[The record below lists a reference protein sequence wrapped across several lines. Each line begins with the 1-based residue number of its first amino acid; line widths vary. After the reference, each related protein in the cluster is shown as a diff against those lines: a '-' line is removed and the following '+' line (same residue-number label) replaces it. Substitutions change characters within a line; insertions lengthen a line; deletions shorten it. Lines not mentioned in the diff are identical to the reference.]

1 MTDVAEKPSK
11 TRSLADF
18 SSSLTTSG
26 IPPEVVHG
34 GKRALVDWL
43 AATLAGSLE
52 PATAKL
58 RDVVGLVASDSVAT
72 IVGSGQ
78 RTSAPFAALANVYA
92 SHALDFDDVFN
103 PSETTIHIGSCV
115 WPTVMAI
122 AEMRPLSGAQAL
134 ASYIAGF
141 EVGARV
147 ARAAGITH
155 FESAWQVTG
164 TAGHLASAAAGAR
177 ALGLSGAATAN
188 ALGMAA
194 AQASG
199 IREIYGS
206 DAKALQ
212 PGRAAM
218 DGVLSALMAE
228 RGMTARDTA
237 LEGERGLLSVISRAP
252 QPDILVESLGEQ
264 WAVLSN
270 GHKLYPNASLL
281 HPAIDAAI
289 ALTKDPGFARDNV
302 ASVEVRMLP
311 FAASVTGIKHP
322 GPGSEARFSAAHCVA
337 FALKAGYLGLD
348 SFSTAAVS
356 DPEVARLRDLVSLV
370 GDTDVGKR
378 GARLSITMRDGTT
391 LEHVVHANRGTPD
404 NPLSDEDLNAKLRSI
419 AVPRLGVAGANELV
433 ARCWDLDDTLRAS
446 DVLRPFHHP
455 DYFAPSQFSVD

>member
-1 MTDVAEKPSK
+1 MTDVVEKPSK

-18 SSSLTTSG
+18 ASALSTPDL
-26 IPPEVVHG
+26 PRDVVHSA
-34 GKRALVDWL
+34 KRALVDWL
-43 AATLAGSLE
+43 AATLAGSTE
-52 PATAKL
+52 PASAKL
-58 RDVVGLVASDSVAT
+58 RDVVASVASEPVAT

-78 RTSAPFAALANVYA
+78 RTSGPFAALANGYA

-103 PSETTIHIGSCV
+103 PPETTIHIGSCV
-115 WPTVMAI
+115 WPTVMAL

-134 ASYIAGF
+134 SSYIAGF

-177 ALGLSGAATAN
+177 ALGLSGAAAAN

-199 IREIYGS
+199 IREIYGT

-218 DGVLSALMAE
+218 DGVLTALMAE

-252 QPDILVESLGEQ
+252 MPDILVESLGEQ

-289 ALTKDPGFARDNV
+289 ALTKDPGFARDDV
-302 ASVEVRMLP
+302 VSVEVRMLP
-311 FAASVTGIKHP
+311 FAASVTRMKHP

-337 FALKAGYLGLD
+337 FALQAGYLGLD
-348 SFSTAAVS
+348 SFTALAVS
-356 DPEVARLRDLVSLV
+356 DPEVARLRDLVTVV
-370 GDTDVGKR
+370 GDAEVGKR
-378 GARLSITMRDGTT
+378 GAHLTITLRDGTT
-391 LEHVVHANRGTPD
+391 LEQAVYANRGTPD
-404 NPLSDEDLNAKLRSI
+404 NPLSDDDLNAKLRSI
-419 AVPRLGVAGANELV
+419 AVPRLGVAGTNELLTK
-433 ARCWDLDDTLRAS
+433 CWDLDVTRRAS
-446 DVLRPFHHP
+446 DVLRPFRHP
-455 DYFAPSQFSVD
+455 D

>member
-1 MTDVAEKPSK
+1 MTQAHQKPTR

-18 SSSLTTSG
+18 ASSVDLSG
-26 IPPEVVHG
+26 LPPEVVHRA
-34 GKRALVDWL
+34 KRALVDWF

-52 PATAKL
+52 PASARL
-58 RDVVGLVASDSVAT
+58 REVIASVSSEPVAT
-72 IVGSGQ
+72 IVGSAQ
-78 RTSAPFAALANVYA
+78 RTSAPFAALANGYA
-92 SHALDFDDVFN
+92 SHSLDFDDVFN
-103 PSETTIHIGSCV
+103 PPETTVHLGSCL

-122 AEMRPLSGAQAL
+122 AEMRPLTGAEAV

-147 ARAAGITH
+147 ARAAGLTH

-164 TAGHLASAAAGAR
+164 TAGHLASAAAAAR
-177 ALGLSGAATAN
+177 ALGLSGAATAH

-218 DGVLSALMAE
+218 NGVLNALMAE

-252 QPDILVESLGEQ
+252 QPDILSDSLGQ
-264 WAVLSN
+264 VWSVLSN

-289 ALTKDPGFARDNV
+289 ALTKDPGFVRESV
-302 ASVEVRMLP
+302 ASIEVRMLP
-311 FAASVTGIKHP
+311 FAASVTGRQHP

-337 FALKAGYLGLD
+337 FALQAGHLGLD
-348 SFSTAAVS
+348 SFGAAAVG
-356 DPEVARLRDLVSLV
+356 DAEVSRLRDLVTLV
-370 GDTDVGKR
+370 GDDTVGKR
-378 GARLSITMRDGTT
+378 GAVLTVSLHDGTT
-391 LEHVVHANRGTPD
+391 LVHAVQANRGTPE
-404 NPLSDEDLNAKLRSI
+404 NPLSDEDLDAKLRSI
-419 AVPRLGVAGANELV
+419 AVPRIGVQGANELL
-433 ARCWDLDDTLRAS
+433 ARCWDLDATPHAS
-446 DVLRPFHHP
+446 DVLRPFRHP
-455 DYFAPSQFSVD
+455 D

>member
-18 SSSLTTSG
+18 VSSLCT
-26 IPPEVVHG
+26 PDMPVDVVHSA
-34 GKRALVDWL
+34 KRALVDWL
-43 AATLAGSLE
+43 AAVLAGSSE
-52 PATAKL
+52 PASAKL
-58 RDVVGLVASDSVAT
+58 REVIAAVGSDSVAT
-72 IVGSGQ
+72 IVGSAQ
-78 RTSAPFAALANVYA
+78 RANAPFAALANGYA
-92 SHALDFDDVFN
+92 AHALDFDDVFN
-103 PSETTIHIGSCV
+103 PPETTVHLGSCV

-122 AEMRPLSGAQAL
+122 AELRPVSGAHAL
-134 ASYIAGF
+134 SSYIAGF

-177 ALGLSGAATAN
+177 ALGLTGAAAAN

-199 IREIYGS
+199 VREIYGS

-237 LEGERGLLSVISRAP
+237 LEGERGLLSVISRDP
-252 QPDILVESLGEQ
+252 RPEILVESLGEQ

-289 ALTKDPGFARDNV
+289 ALTKDAGFVRDNV

-311 FAASVTGIKHP
+311 FAASVTGRKHP
-322 GPGSEARFSAAHCVA
+322 APGSEARFSAAHCVA
-337 FALKAGYLGLD
+337 FALHAGYLGLD
-348 SFSTAAVS
+348 SFSAPAVN
-356 DPEVARLRDLVSLV
+356 DPEVARLRERVAVV
-370 GDTDVGKR
+370 GDAEVGKR
-378 GARLSITMRDGTT
+378 CARLRITMRDGTV
-391 LEHVVHANRGTPD
+391 LEHTVNANRGTPD
-404 NPLSDEDLNAKLRSI
+404 NPLSDDDLNAKLRSI
-419 AVPRLGVAGANELV
+419 AVPRLGVQGANELL
-433 ARCWDLDDTLRAS
+433 ARCWDLDLTPRAS
-446 DVLRPFHHP
+446 DVLRPFQHP
-455 DYFAPSQFSVD
+455 D